1 MDHWK
6 RLLELLPPPA
16 NPLGFKRT
24 WQTVESELGLALPA
38 DYKQFIDT
46 YGSGCIMPSGSECGS
61 IIIWNLRDVADVST
75 WIATATRR
83 YNDDRQSGNDHP
95 FQGYPEPEG
104 LLGWGT
110 TPDGDFFNWRTTG
123 EPDAWDCVF
132 YHFSNAKMILL
143 EGQGFVDVLVDLL
156 EHNSAL
162 MPYPIDPDNLQP
174 PCAYTEEVW

>member
-1 MDHWK
+1 
-6 RLLELLPPPA
+6 
-16 NPLGFKRT
+16 
-24 WQTVESELGLALPA
+24 
-38 DYKQFIDT
+38 
-46 YGSGCIMPSGSECGS
+46 MPSGGECGS
-61 IIIWNLRDVADVST
+61 IIIWNLREVSDVST

-83 YNDDRQSGNDHP
+83 YNDDRQSGNNHP

-110 TPDGDFFNWRTTG
+110 TPDGDFFNWRTLG
-123 EPDAWDCVF
+123 EPDDWDCVF

-143 EGQGFVDVLVDLL
+143 EDKGFVDVLVDLL
-156 EHNSAL
+156 EHNSPL

>member
-6 RLLELLPPPA
+6 RLLELLPPPEK
-16 NPLGFKRT
+16 PLGFKRT
-24 WQTVESELGLALPA
+24 WQTVESELGLSLPA

-46 YGSGCIMPSGSECGS
+46 YGSGCIMPSGGECGS

-143 EGQGFVDVLVDLL
+143 EGKGFVDVLVDLL
-156 EHNSAL
+156 EHDSPL